1 MVAAVAALCGGR
13 PVAWAMG
20 LQIATLLMRAEG
32 KGGGDDLSYTF
43 QSHVYCTVLC
53 YSMLRNCT
61 AVRTW
66 TCRVAS
72 QFNLIFLISGTASG
86 KSWAVRTPTT
96 LGLGRGGGC
105 FVGLGTTTGGWLR
118 YRGYV
123 T

>member
-1 MVAAVAALCGGR
+1 MRGR

-20 LQIATLLMRAEG
+20 LQIATLMRAEG

-43 QSHVYCTVLC
+43 QSRVYCTVLY
-53 YSMLRNCT
+53 YSILRNCT
-61 AVRTW
+61 AVMTW
-66 TCRVAS
+66 TCRVALRLY
-72 QFNLIFLISGTASG
+72 LIFRISGTASG
-86 KSWAVRTPTT
+86 KSWAVRAPTT